1 LVTEVAI
8 TDTVRSA
15 EGGGGAVKVTDPPLA
30 LDVGNTVPHEVAE
43 QDTLHVTPALFGSF
57 VTMAVN
63 A

>member
-1 LVTEVAI
+1 LVTEVAV

-15 EGGGGAVKVTDPPLA
+15 EGKGGAVKVTEPPLA
-30 LDVGNTVPHEVAE
+30 LDVGDTVPHAVAE

-57 VTMAVN
+57 VTVAVN